1 MLQGTSANHLT
12 TVQPN
17 VTAISNHFMINY
29 MNLSSTVRYENR
41 FMQSSQ
47 GLTTAH

>member
-29 MNLSSTVRYENR
+29 MNLVDKIDDFECILELN
-41 FMQSSQ
+41 
-47 GLTTAH
+47 